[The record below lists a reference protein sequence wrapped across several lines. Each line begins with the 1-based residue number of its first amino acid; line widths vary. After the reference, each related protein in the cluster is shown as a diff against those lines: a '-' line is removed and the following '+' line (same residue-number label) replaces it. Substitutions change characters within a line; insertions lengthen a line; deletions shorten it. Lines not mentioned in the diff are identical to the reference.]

1 MRTCYGISIEKI
13 TFSMRNIR
21 RVAREAED
29 YCKMNSISTI
39 QALFNKYRYG
49 IMIVLFF
56 VALIWSGIR
65 PYNRWNWFGEI
76 LPAVIGLVLLVRIY
90 PHTRFTFFAYT
101 IALIASLCIFLGGHY
116 TYAKEPVFNWIK
128 ETYGLERNNFD
139 KFGHFFQGMVP
150 AILARELFYFKGLVN
165 RKWIGFL
172 AFCVA
177 MTTTSVYEIIE
188 YFVCLIN
195 QKPIESFM
203 GIQGYLWDSQTD
215 MLFAMLGSLFV
226 LFVLKPLHIRW
237 IEHEGHR

>member
-1 MRTCYGISIEKI
+1 
-13 TFSMRNIR
+13 
-21 RVAREAED
+21 
-29 YCKMNSISTI
+29 MNSNL
-39 QALFNKYRYG
+39 AKREFFKRHLLVG
-49 IMIVLFF
+49 MIVLFF
-56 VALIWSGIR
+56 VALIWSGIS

-76 LPAVIGLVLLVRIY
+76 LPAVIGLILLVRIY
-90 PHTRFTFFAYT
+90 PHTRFTFFANT
-101 IALIASLCIFLGGHY
+101 IALIACFCIFLGGHY

-150 AILARELFYFKGLVN
+150 AILARELLYSKGLVH
-165 RKWIGFL
+165 RQWIGFL

-195 QKPIESFM
+195 RRPIESFM

-215 MLFAMLGSLFV
+215 MFFALLGSLFV

-237 IEHEGHR
+237 IERELPPVT